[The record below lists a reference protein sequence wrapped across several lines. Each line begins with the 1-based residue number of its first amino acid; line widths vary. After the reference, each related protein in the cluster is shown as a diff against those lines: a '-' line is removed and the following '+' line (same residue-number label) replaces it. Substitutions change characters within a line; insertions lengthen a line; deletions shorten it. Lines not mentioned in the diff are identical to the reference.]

1 LRRPDDRLLLPK
13 NQAAAAQK
21 PSPRCPKTKPL
32 LPKNNAAAFGVTQRG
47 G

>member
-1 LRRPDDRLLLPK
+1 LRKPDDRLLLPK

-21 PSPRCPKTKPL
+21 PSRCFPKTKPL
-32 LPKNNAAAFGVTQRG
+32 LPKNKAAAVGVTQRG